1 MDFNITNCRGCGALF
16 RRTTSERLCP
26 QCVKKLEEKYTEVRQ
41 YISENR
47 GVSIMQVSREMDVSV
62 DQIKAWIREDRLQ
75 LDEAGDPEFCCLQCG
90 VPIRSGKYC
99 EHCKSKVLNNLNSA
113 YHKERVVEQPQRSY
127 NNDEKNR
134 MRFL

>member
-1 MDFNITNCRGCGALF
+1 MDFNITNCRGCGTLF
-16 RRTTSERLCP
+16 RRTGSDRLCP
-26 QCVKKLEEKYTEVRQ
+26 QCVKKLEEKFHEVRT

-75 LDEAGDPEFCCLQCG
+75 LDEAGDPDFCCLQCG

-99 EHCKSKVLNNLNSA
+99 DHCKGRVLNNLNSA
-113 YHKERVVEQPQRSY
+113 YNKESVIPEAPKR
-127 NNDEKNR
+127 NTMDDKNK